1 MSKTSKA
8 LTLGTLILGS
18 TFASP
23 YAMAACD
30 GLDLTGS
37 MAITSEYHFRG
48 VDTSNGAAVQG
59 SLDTMH
65 CPTGLYIGGWGSNA
79 FGDAGATEVD
89 AYGGWRYQV
98 GDFGLDLGAI
108 GYFFPENRENGIP
121 STDYVEGYIGGSWKW
136 LSFTVYYADD
146 YFNTEEEAWYFAG
159 GFSWPFKP
167 DLSLNIHAGY
177 STGDG
182 VDRFFGNTQNYFDYE
197 VMLVK
202 NVADIFD
209 VGIGV
214 VGTDLDDK
222 DVLGDID
229 PDEAEGSGA
238 GSFIFAG
245 GHDDSPKFLVRVSKD
260 FDI

>member
-1 MSKTSKA
+1 MSKTTKA
-8 LTLGTLILGS
+8 LSCGTLIAGS
-18 TFASP
+18 LLASP
-23 YAMAACD
+23 LVLADECN

-65 CPTGLYIGGWGSNA
+65 CPTGLYLGVWGSNA
-79 FGDAGATEVD
+79 FGDAGGTEVD

-108 GYFFPENRENGIP
+108 GYFFPESNENFIKNG
-121 STDYVEGYIGGSWKW
+121 DYVEGYIGTSWKW
-136 LSFTVYYADD
+136 LSFTFYGTPD
-146 YFNTEEEAWYFAG
+146 YFNSGDEGWYFAS
-159 GFSWPFKP
+159 GFSWPFKD

-177 STGDG
+177 SLGDG
-182 VDRFFGNTQNYFDYE
+182 VDEAIGDYNYFDYE

-202 NVADIFD
+202 NVQDLFD

-214 VGTDLDDK
+214 VGTDLDD
-222 DVLGDID
+222 
-229 PDEAEGSGA
+229 DEATGYVA
-238 GSFIFAG
+238 NPIQG
-245 GHDDSPKFLVRVSKD
+245 GHDDSPKFLARISKD